1 MNWKFIAL
9 PILAVVGIV
18 ASAYTVAKQNAAMP
32 APPPMV
38 PPVASPYGDRVSGSG
53 IVEPS
58 SELIELGAPVSGL
71 IEEVLV
77 KEGQRVEKG
86 QPLFIIDRRA
96 LTAQAAGAEARA
108 FAAEARLAQSRSL
121 PKPETL
127 KQAQARAD
135 QTRAAVR
142 DAQGRL
148 DRLRAIG
155 EAGAMSHNELPTRE
169 YEVANAESKAAEAE
183 ASLEFVR
190 KGTYPE
196 DLRVIE
202 ADVATAKAEV
212 GMIHTE
218 LDRCIARAPIDA
230 QILRID
236 ARPGQYAAAGPG
248 AKTQMTLGDLDP
260 LYIRVDIDEL
270 DAWRFSDKGK
280 AIASLRGGRQA
291 SFPVS
296 FVRRVPLVLP
306 KKTLSGENAE
316 RIDTRV
322 LQVIYVFEDPKV
334 PVAPGQLLDVF
345 IESAGD
351 AGAPDPVTAPVV
363 VPVTAPVAAPAVP
376 PTPSIPANAAA
387 TAPDDHGN

>member
-1 MNWKFIAL
+1 
-9 PILAVVGIV
+9 
-18 ASAYTVAKQNAAMP
+18 
-32 APPPMV
+32 
-38 PPVASPYGDRVSGSG
+38 
-53 IVEPS
+53 
-58 SELIELGAPVSGL
+58 VSGL

-77 KEGQRVEKG
+77 KEGQRVVKG
-86 QPLFIIDRRA
+86 DPLFIIDRRA
-96 LTAQAAGAEARA
+96 LAAQAAGAEARML
-108 FAAEARLAQSRSL
+108 AAEARLAQSRSL

-135 QTRAAVR
+135 QMRAAVA

-148 DRLRAIG
+148 NRLRAIG
-155 EAGAMSHNELPTRE
+155 EAGAISQNELPTRE
-169 YEVANAESKAAEAE
+169 FELANAQAKAAEAD
-183 ASLEFVR
+183 ANLEFVR
-190 KGTYPE
+190 RGTYPE

-212 GMIHTE
+212 GTIRTE

-230 QILRID
+230 QVLRID
-236 ARPGQYAAAGPG
+236 SRPGQYAAAGPG

-291 SFPVS
+291 SFPVK
-296 FVRRVPLVLP
+296 FIRRVPLVLP
-306 KKTLSGENAE
+306 KRTLSGENAE

-322 LQVIYVFEDPKV
+322 LQVIYSFEDPSV

-351 AGAPDPVTAPVV
+351 AGAPDPVIAPVPAAADTAEPTAP
-363 VPVTAPVAAPAVP
+363 A
-376 PTPSIPANAAA
+376 
-387 TAPDDHGN
+387 DGN

>member
-1 MNWKFIAL
+1 
-9 PILAVVGIV
+9 
-18 ASAYTVAKQNAAMP
+18 
-32 APPPMV
+32 MV
-38 PPVASPYGDRVSGSG
+38 PPASSPYGDRVSGSG

-77 KEGQRVEKG
+77 KEGQRVVKG
-86 QPLFIIDRRA
+86 DPLFIIDRRA
-96 LTAQAAGAEARA
+96 LTAQAAGAEARML
-108 FAAEARLAQSRSL
+108 AAEARLAQSRSL

-127 KQAQARAD
+127 KPAQARAD
-135 QTRAAVR
+135 QMRAAVA

-148 DRLRAIG
+148 NRLRAIG
-155 EAGAMSHNELPTRE
+155 EAGAISQNELPTRE
-169 YEVANAESKAAEAE
+169 FELANAQAKAAEAD
-183 ASLEFVR
+183 ANLEFVR
-190 KGTYPE
+190 RGTYPE

-212 GMIHTE
+212 GTIRTE

-230 QILRID
+230 QVLRID
-236 ARPGQYAAAGPG
+236 SRPGQYAAAGPG

-291 SFPVS
+291 SFPVK
-296 FVRRVPLVLP
+296 FIRRVPLVLP
-306 KKTLSGENAE
+306 KRTLSGENAE

-322 LQVIYVFEDPKV
+322 LQVIYSFEDPSV

-351 AGAPDPVTAPVV
+351 AGAPDPVIAPVPAAADAAEPTAP
-363 VPVTAPVAAPAVP
+363 A
-376 PTPSIPANAAA
+376 
-387 TAPDDHGN
+387 DGN

>member
-1 MNWKFIAL
+1 
-9 PILAVVGIV
+9 
-18 ASAYTVAKQNAAMP
+18 
-32 APPPMV
+32 
-38 PPVASPYGDRVSGSG
+38 
-53 IVEPS
+53 
-58 SELIELGAPVSGL
+58 
-71 IEEVLV
+71 
-77 KEGQRVEKG
+77 
-86 QPLFIIDRRA
+86 
-96 LTAQAAGAEARA
+96 
-108 FAAEARLAQSRSL
+108 
-121 PKPETL
+121 
-127 KQAQARAD
+127 
-135 QTRAAVR
+135 
-142 DAQGRL
+142 
-148 DRLRAIG
+148 
-155 EAGAMSHNELPTRE
+155 
-169 YEVANAESKAAEAE
+169 
-183 ASLEFVR
+183 
-190 KGTYPE
+190 
-196 DLRVIE
+196 
-202 ADVATAKAEV
+202 
-212 GMIHTE
+212 MIHTE

-322 LQVIYVFEDPKV
+322 LQVIYVFEDPNV

-345 IESAGD
+345 IESAGV

-363 VPVTAPVAAPAVP
+363 VPVAAPVAAPAAP
-376 PTPSIPANAAA
+376 PTPSIPDNAAA